1 MDSVGALLRCAE
13 ANDGLA
19 ADDGRVLGVGLGLL
33 NRVRDGVAVIA
44 VNLEDLPA
52 VGGEARRCVLCE
64 PAAGLAVN
72 RDAVVIPEGDEA
84 AELEG
89 SGEGAGLVGDAL
101 HQAAVAHEHVGV
113 VVNDLESGTVEVSLE
128 DLLGKGHA
136 DRVGDALP
144 ERAGGSLDAVSVA
157 VLRMSRG
164 LGVELAEVLEIL
176 HAHVVAGEMEKG
188 VEEHGAVA
196 VRKDETVAVIPL
208 GLLRIVLEETAPEN
222 LRDVRHSERYSRM
235 AGLSLLNRIH
245 AEGTDRV
252 CQLPAA

>member
-1 MDSVGALLRCAE
+1 M
-13 ANDGLA
+13 
-19 ADDGRVLGVGLGLL
+19 
-33 NRVRDGVAVIA
+33 
-44 VNLEDLPA
+44 VN
-52 VGGEARRCVLCE
+52 
-64 PAAGLAVN
+64 N
-72 RDAVVIPEGDEA
+72 
-84 AELEG
+84 
-89 SGEGAGLVGDAL
+89 
-101 HQAAVAHEHVGV
+101 
-113 VVNDLESGTVEVSLE
+113 LESGTVEVSLE

-157 VLRMSRG
+157 VLRVSRG
-164 LGVELAEVLEIL
+164 LGVELAEVLQIL

-196 VRKDETVAVIPL
+196 VRKDEAVAVIPL